1 MEEHS
6 SLNKIKVLV
15 IDDSAIVRRILSE
28 QLAQDECIEVVGSAP
43 DPYVARDKIVR
54 LRPDVLT
61 LDLEMP
67 RMDGLSFLKKLM
79 AHYPLPVIILSSYS
93 QRGCHNALT
102 AMDLGAIAVLSKP
115 GSSLSIGDM
124 GRDLVE
130 TIKMAAK
137 AKLGHNRH
145 KKQSEERQKR
155 KIEIITK
162 TTDKIIAIGASTG
175 GTQALKEIFSCLPV
189 NSPGIVVVQHMPEV
203 FTKAFAE
210 QLNKECD
217 VEVKEAQDGD
227 AVQSGRILLAP
238 GNFHMMLRRSAKH
251 YYVQIRPGGQ
261 VCYHRPSVEVL
272 FRSVAKA
279 AGANAVG
286 VLLTGMGY
294 DGAHGLLDM
303 KKAGAK
309 TIAQDEKS
317 CVVFGMPRE
326 AIELGAVDKI
336 LPLDKITEEMLKMA
350 SI

>member
-1 MEEHS
+1 MEEQGDI
-6 SLNKIKVLV
+6 KRIKVLV
-15 IDDSAIVRRILSE
+15 VDDSAIVRRILSE
-28 QLAQDECIEVVGSAP
+28 QLSQDDSIEVVGSAP

-54 LRPDVLT
+54 LKPDVLT

-93 QRGCHNALT
+93 QRGCHNALA
-102 AMDLGAIAVLSKP
+102 AMDLGAVEVLSKP
-115 GSSLSIGDM
+115 GDSFSVGDM
-124 GRDLVE
+124 GRELIE
-130 TIKMAAK
+130 KIKIAAK
-137 AKLGHNRH
+137 ARIGRNQRQEK
-145 KKQSEERQKR
+145 SEERRQR
-155 KIEIITK
+155 KLQINVQSTE
-162 TTDKIIAIGASTG
+162 KIIAIGASTG
-175 GTQALKEIFSCLPV
+175 GTQALKEIFTCLPV
-189 NSPGIVVVQHMPEV
+189 NCPGIVVVQHMPEV

-210 QLNKECD
+210 RLDKDCD

-227 AVQSGRILLAP
+227 TVQNGRILIAP
-238 GNFHMMLRRSAKH
+238 GNFHMMLRRSGKR
-251 YYVQIRPGGQ
+251 YYVQIRSGGQ

-317 CVVFGMPRE
+317 SIVFGMPRE
-326 AIELGAVDKI
+326 AIELGAADKV
-336 LPLDKITEEMLKMA
+336 LPLDKIAEEMLKLA
-350 SI
+350 I